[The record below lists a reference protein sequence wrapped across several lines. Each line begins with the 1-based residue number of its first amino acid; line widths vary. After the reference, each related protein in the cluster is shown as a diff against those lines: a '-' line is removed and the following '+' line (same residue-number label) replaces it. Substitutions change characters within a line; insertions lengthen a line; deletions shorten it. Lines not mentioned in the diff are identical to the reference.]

1 MPFAQIVGHT
11 RALDLLRRAVSRRSV
26 PQSLLFAGPEGV
38 GKRTAAIA
46 LAQAVN
52 CPQPTVDGDACGAC
66 NTCRR

>member
-1 MPFAQIVGHT
+1 MPFSDIIGH
-11 RALDLLRRAVSRRSV
+11 APAVDLLRRAVARSRV

-52 CPQPTVDGDACGAC
+52 CPRP
-66 NTCRR
+66 